1 MGRGDF
7 VAEKKSKKPR
17 TRMTKTEITLIVNYV
32 MAVAVTAATAVFCI
46 ITKSMDGLVTLACAW
61 VAETAVFSAFYCWK
75 EKNANRQKYAQ
86 QWEKEISSSMSADEA
101 ARFAEIVLKD

>member
-7 VAEKKSKKPR
+7 VAEGKSKKPR
-17 TRMTKTEITLIVNYV
+17 KRMTKTELTLIVNYV
-32 MAVAVTAATAVFCI
+32 MAVAITVATAVFGM
-46 ITKSMDGLVTLACAW
+46 ITGNMDCLVTLACAW
-61 VAETAVFSAFYCWK
+61 VTETAVFSGLYCWK

-86 QWEKEISSSMSADEA
+86 QWEEEISSTMSADEA